1 MSAPDNTSN
10 NSSGPSE
17 KKNADNPVK
26 EGKKA
31 IEASKIA
38 DPKPEEQQR
47 EQDKQDAENWRNE
60 G

>member
-1 MSAPDNTSN
+1 MSAPDKTSN

-17 KKNADNPVK
+17 KKNTDNPVEK
-26 EGKKA
+26 GKKA
-31 IEASKIA
+31 IEAFKVA

-47 EQDKQDAENWRNE
+47 EEDKQDAENWRNE